1 MTISS
6 TTRKAGPFAGN
17 DVTVAFPFVF
27 KVFTEAELLVTSTDA
42 DGAETVLV
50 LSTDYDVDLNADQ
63 DDNPGGTVTLDT
75 APATGE
81 QLLIQSAVGA
91 LQGLDLQTAGGFNP
105 GLITAALDKVTILI
119 QQLLEAQAR
128 TITVPAVDE
137 IDGMELP
144 ALAARAGKAFIFD
157 EDGLPSAA
165 TYTILNVTGDP
176 AIGAPYAGSVV
187 LVSLADEVTLAG
199 IAGLTPAADRA
210 IYLTGTGNGDYALM
224 TLTAYGRSV
233 AAMANAAALQ
243 VNLGIDDW
251 AALDPAN
258 FVQLNVGGVFTSLV
272 RLNYT
277 TGGVNA
283 DEAGFR
289 GAPIGT
295 HDADYTFVK
304 DDGGRTMRHTS
315 GSAHA
320 WTIDPFSTSAIPVG
334 AVICLRNIGA
344 GAVTLT
350 RGAGVTLRTAGS
362 ATNANRALAQ
372 YGFATLLHEAADVWV
387 VSGTGLS

>member
-17 DVTVAFPFVF
+17 GVTVAFPFVF
-27 KVFTEAELLVTSTDA
+27 KVFTEAELLVTRTSA
-42 DGAETVLV
+42 LGVETVLA
-50 LSTDYDVDLNADQ
+50 LTTDYDIDLNADQ
-63 DDNPGGTVTLDT
+63 DSNPGGTATLVV
-75 APATGE
+75 APATGT

-119 QQLLEAQAR
+119 QQLLELQAR

-144 ALAARAGKAFIFD
+144 ALAARAGKAFVFD
-157 EDGLPSAA
+157 VNGLPSAA
-165 TYTILNVTGDP
+165 TYTILNVTGNP

-187 LVSLADEVTLAG
+187 LLSLADEVTLAG

-210 IYLTGTGNGDYALM
+210 IYLTGTGNGDYALT
-224 TLTAYGRSV
+224 TLTAYGRTV
-233 AAMANAAALQ
+233 GAMANAAALQ
-243 VNLGIDDW
+243 ANLGVDDW

-258 FVQLNVGGVFTSLV
+258 FVQLGVGGIFTALV

-277 TGGVNA
+277 TGGVTA

-289 GAPIGT
+289 GAPLGT
-295 HDADYTFVK
+295 HDAAYTFVK
-304 DDGGRTMRHTS
+304 DDVGRTMLHTAA
-315 GSAHA
+315 GAHA
-320 WTIDPFSTSAIPVG
+320 WTIDPFASSAIPVG
-334 AVICLRNIGA
+334 AVICLRNTGA

-362 ATNANRALAQ
+362 ATNANVALAQ
-372 YGFATLLHEAADVWV
+372 WGFATLLHEATNVWV
-387 VSGTGLS
+387 VSGTGLT